1 MGKRL
6 FVILLAILI
15 FTNYI
20 LAQSTGSFTDS
31 RDGHIYKTV
40 KIGNQTWMAE
50 NLAYLPAVNRVSES
64 GFEESCFYVYGY
76 SGVNLAEALKS
87 PYFQKYGAL
96 YNWKAANESCPVGWH
111 LPTDQEWKEMEKFLG
126 MTITDYNRGWISSG
140 ETGKKLKS
148 ASGWQVNNGTDEAGF
163 SILPAGCRGYEGF
176 QSMGFCGYFWTASPS
191 GSDNGWRRGFCSDD
205 NGSCREED
213 RKYFGISVRC
223 LKDLQKQ

>member
-6 FVILLAILI
+6 FVISIAVII
-15 FTNYI
+15 FTNSN

-31 RDGHIYKTV
+31 RDGHTYKTV
-40 KIGNQTWMAE
+40 TIGNQTWMAE
-50 NLAYLPAVNRVSES
+50 NLAYLPSVNRVSES

-76 SGVNLAEALKS
+76 SGVNLTEALKS
-87 PYFQKYGAL
+87 PYYKKYGAL

-111 LPTDQEWKEMEKFLG
+111 LPADKEWKEMEKFLG
-126 MTITDYNRGWISSG
+126 MTITDYKRGWISSG

-148 ASGWQVNNGTDEAGF
+148 ASGWQVNNGTDESGF
-163 SILPAGCRGYEGF
+163 GILPAGCRGYEGF
-176 QSMGFCGYFWTASPS
+176 QSMGFCGYFWTASSS

-223 LKDLQKQ
+223 LKDL